1 MRSSGLCGN
10 AMGPS
15 PWYWAGWNWL
25 GDCSMRFQA
34 SRGAAPAVLRRESA
48 PCWAPGAPRAH
59 PAPAQALCP
68 CSAHTAG
75 AGEHQEQGMSPQ
87 TLPKAALPLLP
98 AAGSARSL
106 EGFPA
111 GEGLPNPR
119 AALHPRSK
127 HVPHVLSSLNAQAPS
142 GSPFFPVNC
151 RLQMNSYGEC
161 SESRVG
167 ALAAFSHPLFCSICQ
182 EV

>member
-1 MRSSGLCGN
+1 
-10 AMGPS
+10 
-15 PWYWAGWNWL
+15 
-25 GDCSMRFQA
+25 
-34 SRGAAPAVLRRESA
+34 
-48 PCWAPGAPRAH
+48 
-59 PAPAQALCP
+59 
-68 CSAHTAG
+68 
-75 AGEHQEQGMSPQ
+75 MSPQ

-111 GEGLPNPR
+111 GEGLPSPR
-119 AALHPRSK
+119 APLHPRSK
-127 HVPHVLSSLNAQAPS
+127 HVAHVLSSLNAQAPS

-151 RLQMNSYGEC
+151 RLQMNSYGER